1 MTFDAEN
8 RLTAVTGGSTSA
20 SFVYAADGSRTVGAV
35 NGVTTV
41 YIGGIYEWQAGAA
54 TAYYAG
60 PDGAVAFR
68 RSGYATDNGVFYLL
82 RDHLGSSV
90 IVDGSG
96 AVVKREFYYPFGGN
110 RGGAFSDLT
119 RKRFTGQYHEQDL
132 PGGEGLSYYNA
143 RWYDAQLGRF
153 VSADT
158 IVPEPVKPQSLN
170 RYAYTFNNPLVYT
183 DPDGHDPWWLQ
194 EPWYDKPDQNLA
206 PVDSFGTNRQQK
218 RVARETERAFRA
230 LRDKP
235 FPIQVRQGPDGRP
248 EISIN
253 QALVRR
259 NFEHALGA
267 CGRAIN
273 GVCGISAGIS
283 KNAYGGGGRG
293 SADIF
298 FDGEGSFNIYVTGGG
313 GGYTPLPGPDVR
325 YNVIGIPNVS
335 LQDLDGA
342 SAQFGLSA
350 ALGGYGG
357 SSEAVFLRR
366 DDGEYIKGTSY
377 GLATSVVP
385 APTGEIHLTM
395 TYSELV
401 YSIDIQKKIRDIVES
416 S

>member
-1 MTFDAEN
+1 M
-8 RLTAVTGGSTSA
+8 
-20 SFVYAADGSRTVGAV
+20 
-35 NGVTTV
+35 
-41 YIGGIYEWQAGAA
+41 
-54 TAYYAG
+54 
-60 PDGAVAFR
+60 
-68 RSGYATDNGVFYLL
+68 
-82 RDHLGSSV
+82 
-90 IVDGSG
+90 DGSG
-96 AVVKREFYYPFGGN
+96 IVAKRAFYYPFGGN
-110 RGGAFSDLT
+110 RGSAFSDLT
-119 RKRFTGQYHEQDL
+119 SKRFTGQYHERDL

-158 IVPEPVKPQSLN
+158 IVPEPGNPQALN
-170 RYAYTFNNPLVYT
+170 RYAYTFNNPLVYI

-194 EPWYDKPDQNLA
+194 DPWYDKPDQNLA
-206 PVDSFGTNRQQK
+206 PVDSFGNNRQQK
-218 RVARETERAFRA
+218 RVADYSSATPYSPYGGWQTRSKRAPSVSRETERAFRA

-253 QALVRR
+253 QAQVRR

-267 CGRAIN
+267 CERAIN

-401 YSIDIQKKIRDIVES
+401 YSSSQGFWPRFNGGNTTSRD
-416 S
+416 